1 MKRLQMALPLALLAA
16 LAGCVSGVLGGGKPV
31 QLYRLDHM
39 ATDPP
44 VAPPIPT
51 KRVVVALE
59 TVRFAPGID
68 GDRVLAVRGQQLL
81 YLKDVRWVANAYELF
96 GQALRGSVARRAPA
110 LLLTDDRA
118 AAAATLQVSVNRFE
132 AVYEDRTDQGAPPVI
147 RIEADARLIARDRS
161 IIGEQRLA
169 AAVVA
174 SDNRAGPIIEAFST
188 ASDEVVGKLAEWS
201 QANLTAR

>member
-1 MKRLQMALPLALLAA
+1 VGHGR
-16 LAGCVSGVLGGGKPV
+16 
-31 QLYRLDHM
+31 
-39 ATDPP
+39 
-44 VAPPIPT
+44 
-51 KRVVVALE
+51 
-59 TVRFAPGID
+59 
-68 GDRVLAVRGQQLL
+68 
-81 YLKDVRWVANAYELF
+81 N
-96 GQALRGSVARRAPA
+96 RRS
-110 LLLTDDRA
+110 
-118 AAAATLQVSVNRFE
+118 VSVR
-132 AVYEDRTDQGAPPVI
+132 PVGLQHAL